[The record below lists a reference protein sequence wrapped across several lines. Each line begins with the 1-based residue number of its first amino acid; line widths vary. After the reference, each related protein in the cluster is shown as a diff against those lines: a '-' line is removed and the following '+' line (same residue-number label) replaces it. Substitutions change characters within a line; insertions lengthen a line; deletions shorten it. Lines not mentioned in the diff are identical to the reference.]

1 MCFILTLC
9 RKVNMTVM
17 HQDILNIRTITQ
29 CKDAGRWLIYSV
41 THSGQCWHSF
51 PQDNVSKCLYGP
63 ETLRAKTQEELR
75 ETERRPMKRS
85 MTASLSGSMTPA
97 CCHLL

>member
-1 MCFILTLC
+1 MYFILTLTH
-9 RKVNMTVM
+9 KLKMTVM
-17 HQDILNIRTITQ
+17 HQDILNIPTITQ

-41 THSGQCWHSF
+41 THSGQCWHSL
-51 PQDNVSKCLYGP
+51 PQDNVSECLYGP
-63 ETLRAKTQEELR
+63 EMLRAQEELR
-75 ETERRPMKRS
+75 ETERRPMTKS